1 MCSKRGRLSSW
12 EDRTAAKAPYT
23 CPPQFGTPRSPSP
36 SSHPRSPPTRRHRR
50 LPLLAKCASA
60 AAARADCRPSKTPT
74 WCSPYS
80 LAMRFRQWPSP
91 NPFPLPSQNEDLAP
105 TAKPYPTSCASHIAV
120 PLNSLLA
127 TSTTTATMGNSIQ
140 TLRPRMRHYYCRS
153 PRVPS
158 SPACSSLRHRSNP
171 NREPLAGCA
180 ACVSVIV
187 SQANRHCP
195 CNTLQQNRRRSRNN
209 KQTLLRMPAYE

>member
-127 TSTTTATMGNSIQ
+127 TSTTTTMANSIQ
-140 TLRPRMRHYYCRS
+140 TLRPRMTHYYFPS

-158 SPACSSLRHRSNP
+158 SPTCSSLGHRRSAATP
-171 NREPLAGCA
+171 TGNRWLAGC
-180 ACVSVIV
+180 VS
-187 SQANRHCP
+187 NG
-195 CNTLQQNRRRSRNN
+195 
-209 KQTLLRMPAYE
+209 